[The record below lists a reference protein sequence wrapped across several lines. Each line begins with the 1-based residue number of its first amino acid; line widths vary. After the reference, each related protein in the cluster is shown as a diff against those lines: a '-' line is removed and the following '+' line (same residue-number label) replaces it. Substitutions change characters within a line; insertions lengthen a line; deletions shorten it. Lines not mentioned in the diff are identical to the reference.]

1 MRKAYLKLSLIIHPD
16 KLGRTF
22 DQATKAFQ
30 ALVSAFDRLSSPE
43 VVEEVVSKG
52 KNKVAKIAR
61 SNEGCYRTRVCCPRC
76 KQTWSEGTLDG
87 NPDYFYN
94 FLMTGLKQFSC
105 STCLCE
111 FGCMTALHKCP
122 FCQGLFEY
130 SPEDYHR
137 KVTCGREKCASKP
150 FGFFCYSTSDRVIAE
165 VKKEVKAEHERR
177 LKARESKQRRAK
189 RMEGRGSVD
198 EERAFL
204 FGLTECCPRSG
215 TRSHLIL
222 SYLIHLHF
230 AALHVHWLAF
240 PLYCDCVT
248 FSITDCCL
256 FLFHLKHS
264 SLMYLS
270 FLF

>member
-222 SYLIHLHF
+222 SY
-230 AALHVHWLAF
+230 
-240 PLYCDCVT
+240 P
-248 FSITDCCL
+248 
-256 FLFHLKHS
+256 S
-264 SLMYLS
+264 SLRCPCTLVS
-270 FLF
+270 FSSLL